1 MLSKLKIKNYALISE
16 INLDLHP
23 GLTIITG
30 KTGAGKSII
39 LGALSLLLGARADI
53 SKIIRPD
60 CGKTVVEGVFNISDE
75 NIADI
80 AGRLDIDVSDSEIIL
95 RREISATG
103 KSRAFINDSPVTLK
117 DLAETGAALVD
128 IHSQHANL
136 LLTRQQ
142 SILSILDSMAS
153 SSDVKDAYTK
163 AYKNYVAAR
172 KSLQNKRDEIAKAKE
187 GEELVRFQLEM
198 LERLKPKSGE
208 REELMK
214 QFELLSDAGTI
225 KENLDA
231 AAMLLSEADVS
242 ALNKLYEA
250 IGHLSKVNQELFAG
264 PQNEESMLQRSESVY
279 VELKDIAS
287 TVRRIADGIE
297 ADPELLQKVEA
308 RIDAINDTCRRFK
321 VKTDGELVEIY
332 ERLKRQMRAITDGGD
347 DIPKLSHEA
356 QKAADH
362 LRDAVGKLSA
372 QRDQAARRM
381 SSEVLECAR
390 QLGLPNLKFK
400 VDLSRTKLD
409 STGGDAAQLLCSFN
423 KNQTEMPLSEVASG
437 GEMSRLMLG
446 IKATVGA
453 GSGVSTVIFD
463 EIDTGVSGEI
473 ADKMGEMMRRMADSV
488 QVIAITHLP
497 QVAAKGDDHIK
508 VFKKDEVERTTT
520 YVERLTAKSRREEIA
535 GMLSGSVV
543 DDAALL
549 NADSLLKKS
558 KRQ

>member
-60 CGKTVVEGVFNISDE
+60 RGKTVVEGVFNISDE
-75 NIADI
+75 NIAEI
-80 AGRLDIDVSDSEIIL
+80 TGRLDIDVSDSEIIL

-163 AYKNYVAAR
+163 AYKDYVAAR

-187 GEELVRFQLEM
+187 SEELVRFQLEM

-208 REELMK
+208 REELTK
-214 QFELLSDAGTI
+214 QSELLSDAGTI

-287 TVRRIADGIE
+287 TVRRMADGIE

-347 DIPKLSHEA
+347 DIPKFSHEA

-446 IKATVGA
+446 IKATVGT

-520 YVERLTAKSRREEIA
+520 YVERLTAESRREEIA

-543 DDAALL
+543 DDAALM

>member
-60 CGKTVVEGVFNISDE
+60 GGKTVVEGVFNISDE
-75 NIADI
+75 NIAEI

-163 AYKNYVAAR
+163 AYKDYVAAR

-187 GEELVRFQLEM
+187 SEELVRFQLEM

-225 KENLDA
+225 KENLDT

-264 PQNEESMLQRSESVY
+264 QQNEESMLQRSESVY

-446 IKATVGA
+446 IKATVGT

-520 YVERLTAKSRREEIA
+520 YVERLTAESRREEIA